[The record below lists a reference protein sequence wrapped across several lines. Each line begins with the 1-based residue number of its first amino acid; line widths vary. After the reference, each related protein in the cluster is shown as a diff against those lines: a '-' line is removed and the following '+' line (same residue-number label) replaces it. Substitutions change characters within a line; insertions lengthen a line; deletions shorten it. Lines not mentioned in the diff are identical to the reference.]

1 MQTLIETGLDDKN
14 FHIKSNAPNYYHPG
28 KSGAIYQDSKSDK
41 PIAFFGEIH
50 PNINQKLQ
58 IKTEALILF
67 EIFLDRIELHKNKLK
82 DQKNKYEYSDFQ
94 KSERD
99 FAFIIDKN
107 LNVQELVKIIYKIDN
122 NLIKNVKV
130 FDLYEGENI
139 PSDKKSIALNVTIQ
153 SLQKSLNDKDLE
165 KINNLIISTVE
176 SKTGAKKLDPKM
188 STIDN
193 IRNFAII
200 AHIDHGKSTIAD
212 RIIHKCGGLT
222 EREMKAQVLDSM
234 DIERE
239 RGITIKAQTV
249 KLNYKSKDGKDYI
262 LNIIDTPGHVDFS
275 YEVSRSLYA
284 CEGSILIVDS
294 TQGVEAQTLAN
305 VYQAMDTN
313 HEIIPI
319 LNKIDL
325 PASEIEKTKNQIEEV
340 IGIDTSNSVPC
351 SGKTGEGIDEIL
363 EKIIQ
368 TLPPPRGNK
377 NDILKC
383 LLVDS
388 WYDSYL
394 GVVILIRVIDGKIKK
409 NMKIKMMS
417 TNQEHIVEKVGVF
430 TPKPKDMDELN
441 SGEIGFIITGI
452 KNLSDTKVGDTICEA
467 NKPLKEALPGFK
479 PSKPVVFCGLF
490 PVDSSEYQ
498 KLKDGLA
505 KLKLNDSS
513 FSYEPES
520 SSALGLGFRCGFL
533 GLLHLEIITERLER
547 EFDINLLT
555 TTPGVVYKVHLNN
568 DKVLD
573 LQNPSNLPDPT
584 IIKYIEEPWIK
595 ATIITP
601 DQYLGPIIKIC
612 QNKRGI
618 QTNLNYSGNRAVL
631 NYEIPLNEVVFDFND
646 RLKSITSGYASFDY
660 EIIGHREGE
669 LVKLSILVNGEPVD
683 ALAMM
688 VHKDFA
694 QTIGREVCEKLKDL
708 IPRHN
713 FMIPIQAAIGGK
725 IIARETI
732 KGFKK
737 DVLTKIHGGGARDRK
752 RKLLD
757 KQKKGKARSKQFG
770 KVEIPQ
776 EAFIGVL
783 KINKD

>member
-1 MQTLIETGLDDKN
+1 MT
-14 FHIKSNAPNYYHPG
+14 
-28 KSGAIYQDSKSDK
+28 
-41 PIAFFGEIH
+41 
-50 PNINQKLQ
+50 
-58 IKTEALILF
+58 
-67 EIFLDRIELHKNKLK
+67 
-82 DQKNKYEYSDFQ
+82 
-94 KSERD
+94 
-99 FAFIIDKN
+99 
-107 LNVQELVKIIYKIDN
+107 KIDH
-122 NLIKNVKV
+122 
-130 FDLYEGENI
+130 
-139 PSDKKSIALNVTIQ
+139 
-153 SLQKSLNDKDLE
+153 
-165 KINNLIISTVE
+165 
-176 SKTGAKKLDPKM
+176 
-188 STIDN
+188 

-212 RIIHKCGGLT
+212 RIIHTCGGLT

-249 KLNYKSKDGKDYI
+249 KLNYKAKDGKKYI

-305 VYQAMDTN
+305 VYQALDTK
-313 HEIIPI
+313 HEIVPV
-319 LNKIDL
+319 LNKVDL
-325 PASEIEKTKNQIEEV
+325 PASDLEKTKTQIEDV
-340 IGIDTSNSVPC
+340 IGIDTENAIPC
-351 SGKTGEGIDEIL
+351 SGKTGEGIEDIL
-363 EKIIQ
+363 EQIIVS
-368 TLPPPRGNK
+368 LPAPEGEK
-377 NDILKC
+377 DADLKC

-388 WYDSYL
+388 WYDTYL
-394 GVVILIRVIDGKIKK
+394 GVVILVRVIDGKISK

-417 TNQEHIVEKVGVF
+417 NNQEYIIEKVGVF
-430 TPKPKDMDELN
+430 TPKATDVNELN
-441 SGEIGFIITGI
+441 AGEIGFITTGI
-452 KNLSDTKVGDTICEA
+452 KILSETKVGDTICDA
-467 NKPLKEALPGFK
+467 SKPLQEALPGFK

-498 KLKDGLA
+498 KLKDGLG
-505 KLKLNDSS
+505 KLQLNDAS
-513 FSYEPES
+513 FSYEAES

-555 TTPGVVYKVHLNN
+555 TTPGVVYKVHMN
-568 DKVLD
+568 KGEVIE
-573 LQNPSNLPDPT
+573 LQNPSSLPEPT
-584 IIKYIEEPWIK
+584 LINYIEEPWIK

-601 DQYLGPIIKIC
+601 DQYLGAIIKVC
-612 QNKRGI
+612 QDKRGL
-618 QTNLNYSGNRAVL
+618 QTNLSYSGNRAVL

-646 RLKSITSGYASFDY
+646 RLKSMTSGYASFDY
-660 EIIGHREGE
+660 EIIDHREGD
-669 LVKLSILVNGEPVD
+669 LVKLGILVNAEPVD
-683 ALAMM
+683 ALSMM

-694 QTIGREVCEKLKDL
+694 QTVGREVCEKLRDL

-713 FMIPIQAAIGGK
+713 FMIPVQAAIGGK

-757 KQKKGKARSKQFG
+757 KQKKGKARGKQFG

-783 KINKD
+783 KISKEK

>member
-1 MQTLIETGLDDKN
+1 
-14 FHIKSNAPNYYHPG
+14 
-28 KSGAIYQDSKSDK
+28 
-41 PIAFFGEIH
+41 
-50 PNINQKLQ
+50 
-58 IKTEALILF
+58 
-67 EIFLDRIELHKNKLK
+67 
-82 DQKNKYEYSDFQ
+82 
-94 KSERD
+94 
-99 FAFIIDKN
+99 
-107 LNVQELVKIIYKIDN
+107 
-122 NLIKNVKV
+122 
-130 FDLYEGENI
+130 
-139 PSDKKSIALNVTIQ
+139 
-153 SLQKSLNDKDLE
+153 
-165 KINNLIISTVE
+165 
-176 SKTGAKKLDPKM
+176 M
-188 STIDN
+188 STLDN

-212 RIIHKCGGLT
+212 RIIQLCGGLT
-222 EREMKAQVLDSM
+222 EREMKEQVLDSM

-249 KLNYKSKDGKDYI
+249 KLKYKSKNGKDYI

-305 VYQAMDTN
+305 VYQALDIN

-325 PASEIEKTKNQIEEV
+325 PASDLDRTRKQIEDV
-340 IGIDTSNSVPC
+340 IGIETSNSVPC
-351 SGKTGEGIDEIL
+351 SGKTGDGIGEIL
-363 EKIIQ
+363 EQIISV
-368 TLPPPRGNK
+368 LPSPKGNK
-377 NDILKC
+377 DENLKC

-394 GVVILIRVIDGKIKK
+394 GVIILVRVIDGKIKK

-417 TNQEHIVEKVGVF
+417 SNREYAVEKVGVF
-430 TPKPKDMDELN
+430 TPKPTDIDELN

-452 KNLSDTKVGDTICEA
+452 KNLSETKVGDTICDSL
-467 NKPLKEALPGFK
+467 NPIKEALPGFK

-513 FSYEPES
+513 FSYDPES

-568 DKVLD
+568 GKIID
-573 LQNPSNLPDPT
+573 LQNPSSLPDPT
-584 IIKYIEEPWIK
+584 LIKMIEEPWIK
-595 ATIITP
+595 ATIISP
-601 DQYLGPIIKIC
+601 DQYLGSIMKLC
-612 QNKRGI
+612 QGKRGI
-618 QTNLNYSGNRAVL
+618 QKNLNYSGNRAVI

-646 RLKSITSGYASFDY
+646 RLKSMTSGYASFDY
-660 EIIGHREGE
+660 EIIGQREGD
-669 LVKLSILVNGEPVD
+669 LVKLGILVNSEPVD

-694 QTIGREVCEKLKDL
+694 QSIGREVCEKLKDL

-737 DVLTKIHGGGARDRK
+737 DVLTKIHGGGALDRK
-752 RKLLD
+752 RKLVE
-757 KQKKGKARSKQFG
+757 KQKKGKAKAKQFG
-770 KVEIPQ
+770 RVEIPQ

-783 KINKD
+783 KINKER

>member
-1 MQTLIETGLDDKN
+1 
-14 FHIKSNAPNYYHPG
+14 
-28 KSGAIYQDSKSDK
+28 
-41 PIAFFGEIH
+41 
-50 PNINQKLQ
+50 
-58 IKTEALILF
+58 
-67 EIFLDRIELHKNKLK
+67 
-82 DQKNKYEYSDFQ
+82 
-94 KSERD
+94 
-99 FAFIIDKN
+99 
-107 LNVQELVKIIYKIDN
+107 
-122 NLIKNVKV
+122 
-130 FDLYEGENI
+130 
-139 PSDKKSIALNVTIQ
+139 
-153 SLQKSLNDKDLE
+153 
-165 KINNLIISTVE
+165 
-176 SKTGAKKLDPKM
+176 M
-188 STIDN
+188 STINN

-249 KLNYKSKDGKDYI
+249 KLNYKAKDGQEYI

-305 VYQAMDTN
+305 VYQALDIN
-313 HEIIPI
+313 HEIVPV

-325 PASEIEKTKNQIEEV
+325 PASDLEKTKKQIEDV
-340 IGIDTSNSVPC
+340 IGISTENAIPC
-351 SGKTGEGIDEIL
+351 SGKTGEGIEDIL
-363 EKIIQ
+363 EQIIES
-368 TLPPPRGNK
+368 LPGPEGK
-377 NDILKC
+377 KDDVLKC

-388 WYDSYL
+388 WYDTYL
-394 GVVILIRVIDGKIKK
+394 GVVILVRVINGKISK

-417 TNQEHIVEKVGVF
+417 TNQEYIIEKVGVF
-430 TPKPKDMDELN
+430 TPKANDINELN
-441 SGEIGFIITGI
+441 AGEIGFITTGI
-452 KNLSDTKVGDTICEA
+452 KVLSETKVGDTICDA
-467 NKPLKEALPGFK
+467 NNPLKDALPGFK

-490 PVDSSEYQ
+490 PVDSSEHQ
-498 KLKDGLA
+498 KLKDGLG
-505 KLKLNDSS
+505 KLQLNDAS
-513 FSYEPES
+513 FSFEAES
-520 SSALGLGFRCGFL
+520 STALGLGFRCGFL

-555 TTPGVVYKVHLNN
+555 TTPGVVYKVHLN
-568 DKVLD
+568 KGEIIE
-573 LQNPSNLPDPT
+573 LQNPSSLPET
-584 IIKYIEEPWIK
+584 TLIKYIEEPWIK
-595 ATIITP
+595 VTIITP
-601 DQYLGPIIKIC
+601 DQYLGAIIKVC
-612 QNKRGI
+612 QDKRGV
-618 QTNLNYSGNRAVL
+618 QTNLSYSGNRAVL

-646 RLKSITSGYASFDY
+646 RLKSMTSGYASFDY
-660 EIIGHREGE
+660 EIIEHREGD
-669 LVKLSILVNGEPVD
+669 LVKLGILVNGEPVD
-683 ALAMM
+683 ALSMM

-694 QTIGREVCEKLKDL
+694 QTVGREVCEKLKDL

-713 FMIPIQAAIGGK
+713 FMIPVQAAIGGK

-737 DVLTKIHGGGARDRK
+737 DVLTKIHGGGATDRK

-757 KQKKGKARSKQFG
+757 KQKKGKARGKQFG

-783 KINKD
+783 KISKEK

>member
-1 MQTLIETGLDDKN
+1 MT
-14 FHIKSNAPNYYHPG
+14 
-28 KSGAIYQDSKSDK
+28 
-41 PIAFFGEIH
+41 
-50 PNINQKLQ
+50 
-58 IKTEALILF
+58 
-67 EIFLDRIELHKNKLK
+67 
-82 DQKNKYEYSDFQ
+82 
-94 KSERD
+94 
-99 FAFIIDKN
+99 
-107 LNVQELVKIIYKIDN
+107 KIDH
-122 NLIKNVKV
+122 
-130 FDLYEGENI
+130 
-139 PSDKKSIALNVTIQ
+139 
-153 SLQKSLNDKDLE
+153 
-165 KINNLIISTVE
+165 
-176 SKTGAKKLDPKM
+176 
-188 STIDN
+188 

-212 RIIHKCGGLT
+212 RIIHSCGGLT

-249 KLNYKSKDGKDYI
+249 KLNYKAKNEKEYI

-305 VYQAMDTN
+305 VYQALDIN
-313 HEIIPI
+313 HEIVPV
-319 LNKIDL
+319 LNKVDL
-325 PASEIEKTKNQIEEV
+325 PASDLEKTKKQIEDV
-340 IGIDTSNSVPC
+340 IGIDTENAIPC
-351 SGKTGEGIDEIL
+351 SGKTGEGVKDIL
-363 EKIIQ
+363 EQIILS
-368 TLPPPRGNK
+368 LPAPEGEK
-377 NDILKC
+377 FADLKC

-388 WYDSYL
+388 WYDTYL
-394 GVVILIRVIDGKIKK
+394 GVVILVRVIDGKISK

-417 TNQEHIVEKVGVF
+417 TNQEYIVEKVGVF
-430 TPKPKDMDELN
+430 TPKANDIKELN
-441 SGEIGFIITGI
+441 AGEIGFITTGI
-452 KNLSDTKVGDTICEA
+452 KVLSETKVGDTICDA
-467 NKPLKEALPGFK
+467 GKPLQEALPGFK

-498 KLKDGLA
+498 KLKDGLG
-505 KLKLNDSS
+505 KLQLNDAS
-513 FSYEPES
+513 FSYEAES

-555 TTPGVVYKVHLNN
+555 TTPGVVYKVHMN
-568 DKVLD
+568 KGEIIE
-573 LQNPSNLPDPT
+573 LQNPSSLPEPT
-584 IIKYIEEPWIK
+584 LINYIEEPWIK

-601 DQYLGPIIKIC
+601 DEYLGPIIKVC
-612 QNKRGI
+612 QDKRGV
-618 QTNLNYSGNRAVL
+618 QTNLSYSGNRAVL

-646 RLKSITSGYASFDY
+646 RLKSMTSGYASFDY

-669 LVKLSILVNGEPVD
+669 LVKLGILVNAEPVD
-683 ALAMM
+683 ALSMM

-694 QTIGREVCEKLKDL
+694 QTVGREVCEKLRDL

-713 FMIPIQAAIGGK
+713 FMIPVQAAIGGK

-757 KQKKGKARSKQFG
+757 KQKKGKARGKQFG

-783 KINKD
+783 KINKDI